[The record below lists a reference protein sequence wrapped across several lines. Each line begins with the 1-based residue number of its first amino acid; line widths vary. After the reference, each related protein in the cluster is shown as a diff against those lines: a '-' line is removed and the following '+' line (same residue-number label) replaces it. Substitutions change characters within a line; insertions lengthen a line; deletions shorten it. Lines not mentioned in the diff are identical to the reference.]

1 MHSTDRGD
9 GRLMKTILHIACLAV
24 LLAPA
29 AVQAQRGQPSKR
41 LYCWEEDG
49 RKVCGDA
56 LPASAVDSART
67 EISVETGLRR
77 DQIGRALSEEE
88 RAAARLAER
97 RAAAEAEAEA
107 AHRRRDLA
115 MVDSYATEADL
126 RRAYGERITLVE
138 ESVKTSQMG
147 MANLRQSLLILL
159 RQAAELELRDKPVRK
174 ALADDIRRQ
183 HADLLRQEAIL
194 EQQRD
199 ERAHLGADLEDAL
212 ERYRALKQSRSAADA
227 G

>member
-1 MHSTDRGD
+1 
-9 GRLMKTILHIACLAV
+9 MKTIVHIACLAV

-29 AVQAQRGQPSKR
+29 VAQAQRGGANKR

-67 EISVETGLRR
+67 EISAATGLPR
-77 DQIGRALSEEE
+77 DQVGRALSEEE
-88 RAAARLAER
+88 RAAARLAAR

-107 AHRRRDLA
+107 ARRRRDLA
-115 MVDSYATEADL
+115 MVESYATEADL

-147 MANLRQSLLILL
+147 MVNLRQSLLTLL
-159 RQAAELELRDKPVRK
+159 RQAAELELQAKPVRK
-174 ALADDIRRQ
+174 ALADNIRQQ
-183 HADLLRQEAIL
+183 HTDLLRQETIL
-194 EQQRD
+194 QQQRD

-212 ERYRALKQSRSAADA
+212 ERYRALKRPRSADA

>member
-1 MHSTDRGD
+1 
-9 GRLMKTILHIACLAV
+9 MKTIVHIACLAV

-29 AVQAQRGQPSKR
+29 FAQAQRDGANKR

-67 EISVETGLRR
+67 EISAKTGLRR
-77 DQIGRALSEEE
+77 DQVGRALSEEE
-88 RAAARLAER
+88 RAAARLATR
-97 RAAAEAEAEA
+97 QAAAEAEAEA
-107 AHRRRDLA
+107 ARRRRDLA
-115 MVDSYATEADL
+115 MVESYATEADL

-147 MANLRQSLLILL
+147 MANLRQSLLTLL
-159 RQAAELELRDKPVRK
+159 RQAAELELQAKPVRK
-174 ALADDIRRQ
+174 ALADSIRQQ
-183 HADLLRQEAIL
+183 HADLLRQETIL

-199 ERAHLGADLEDAL
+199 ERMHLATDLEDAL
-212 ERYRALKQSRSAADA
+212 ERYRALKRPRPAADA